1 MGLFRSR
8 EAEDLAAVQVK
19 LEAAR
24 ADVETQ
30 EQFVREL
37 ALEVAL
43 TEGDTPPRMVE
54 AQDKLRR
61 LQDRVHLLQAAVEE
75 ARRLEASRLARAR
88 GEAEKA
94 RVRALRQHLSAVE
107 KAALDY
113 QVAAENLAAAWSRMD
128 TSAR

>member
-37 ALEVAL
+37 ALEAAL
-43 TEGDTPPRMVE
+43 AEGDTPPRMVE

-75 ARRLEASRLARAR
+75 ARRLEQSRVSKAR

-94 RVRALRQHLSAVE
+94 RVRAFRQHLSAVE
-107 KAALDY
+107 KAALD
-113 QVAAENLAAAWSRMD
+113 VMSPG
-128 TSAR
+128 